1 MAAKKYNKTTLKKFR
16 ELLMDE
22 RNRIAEDL
30 DYQKSEL
37 NKTITEGAGELSSA
51 TYHMADVGTDMA
63 EREKTSLF
71 AHRQA
76 KYLSDVDEALAR
88 VDEETYGV
96 CIICGDLIEEGR
108 LVAAPIAK
116 YHVSCKETQN
126 QRNHNQ

>member
-1 MAAKKYNKTTLKKFR
+1 MAVKKYNKTTLKKFR

-76 KYLSDVDEALAR
+76 TYLSDVDEALDR
-88 VDEETYGV
+88 VEEQTYGV

-108 LVAAPIAK
+108 LMAAPIAK

>member
-1 MAAKKYNKTTLKKFR
+1 MAAKKFNKTTLKAFR
-16 ELLMDE
+16 KILLEE
-22 RNRIAEDL
+22 RTRIVQDL

-37 NKTITEGAGELSSA
+37 NKTITDSAGELSSA

-76 KYLSDVDEALAR
+76 KYLSEVDEALDR
-88 VDEETYGV
+88 VDAGTYGI
-96 CIICGDLIEEGR
+96 CIICTNLIEEDR
-108 LVAAPIAK
+108 LKAVPIAK

>member
-22 RNRIAEDL
+22 RNRIAGDL

>member
-37 NKTITEGAGELSSA
+37 NKTITEGTGELSSA

>member
-1 MAAKKYNKTTLKKFR
+1 MAAKKFNKTTLKAFR
-16 ELLMDE
+16 KILLAE
-22 RNRIAEDL
+22 RTRIVLDL

-37 NKTITEGAGELSSA
+37 NKTITDSAGELSSA

-76 KYLSDVDEALAR
+76 KYLSDVDEALHR
-88 VDEETYGV
+88 VDAGTYGI
-96 CIICGDLIEEGR
+96 CIICTNLIEEDR
-108 LVAAPIAK
+108 LKAVPIAK

>member
-1 MAAKKYNKTTLKKFR
+1 
-16 ELLMDE
+16 MDE

-76 KYLSDVDEALAR
+76 KYLSDVDEALDR

-108 LVAAPIAK
+108 LAAAPIAK

>member
-1 MAAKKYNKTTLKKFR
+1 MAVKKYNKTTLKKFR
-16 ELLMDE
+16 KLLMDE
-22 RNRIAEDL
+22 RERIAEDL
-30 DYQKSEL
+30 NYQKSEL
-37 NKTITEGAGELSSA
+37 NKTLTEGAGELSSA

-76 KYLSDVDEALAR
+76 KYLSDVDEALDR

-108 LVAAPIAK
+108 LFAAPIAK

>member
-1 MAAKKYNKTTLKKFR
+1 MAAKKFNKTTLKKF
-16 ELLMDE
+16 ETQLMGE
-22 RNRIAEDL
+22 RSRIVEDL

-37 NKTITEGAGELSSA
+37 NKTLIEGAGELSSA

-63 EREKTSLF
+63 EREKTSMF

-76 KYLSDVDEALAR
+76 KYLSEVDEALAR
-88 VDEETYGV
+88 VSEETYGV

-108 LVAAPIAK
+108 LTAVPIAK
-116 YHVSCKETQN
+116 YHVHCKETQN

>member
-1 MAAKKYNKTTLKKFR
+1 MAVKKYNKTTLKKFR
-16 ELLMDE
+16 ELLMGE

-30 DYQKSEL
+30 NYQKSEL

-76 KYLSDVDEALAR
+76 KYLSDVDEALDR

-108 LVAAPIAK
+108 LMAAPIAK

-126 QRNHNQ
+126 QRNNNQ

>member
-1 MAAKKYNKTTLKKFR
+1 MATNKFNKTTLKKFK
-16 ELLMDE
+16 EVLLDE
-22 RNRIAEDL
+22 RNRIVEDF

-37 NKTITEGAGELSSA
+37 NKTITDGSGELSSA

-88 VDEETYGV
+88 VNDGTYGV
-96 CIICGDLIEEGR
+96 CVICGELIEEGR

-116 YHVSCKETQN
+116 HHVSCKETQN
-126 QRNHNQ
+126 QRTHNQ

>member
-1 MAAKKYNKTTLKKFR
+1 MVAKKYNKTTLKKFR
-16 ELLMDE
+16 ELLLSE
-22 RNRIAEDL
+22 RRQIVEDL

-37 NKTITEGAGELSSA
+37 NKTITDGTGELSSA

-63 EREKTSLF
+63 EREKTSMF

-76 KYLSDVDEALAR
+76 KYLSDVDEALGR
-88 VDEETYGV
+88 VDNETYGV

-108 LVAAPIAK
+108 LIAAPIAK
-116 YHVSCKETQN
+116 YHVPCKETQN

>member
-1 MAAKKYNKTTLKKFR
+1 MAIKKFNKATLKRF
-16 ELLMDE
+16 EEQLIDE
-22 RNRIAEDL
+22 RTRIVEDL

-37 NKTITEGAGELSSA
+37 NKTLTDGAGELSSA

-63 EREKTSLF
+63 EREKTSMF

-76 KYLSDVDEALAR
+76 KYLSDVDEALSR
-88 VDEETYGV
+88 VNDETYGV

-108 LVAAPIAK
+108 LTAVPIAK
-116 YHVSCKETQN
+116 YHVHCKETQN

>member
-1 MAAKKYNKTTLKKFR
+1 MSAKKYNKTTLKKFR
-16 ELLMDE
+16 LLLVGE
-22 RNRIAEDL
+22 RDRITEDL
-30 DYQKSEL
+30 SYQKGEL
-37 NKTITEGAGELSSA
+37 NKTITDGSGDLSSA

-88 VDEETYGV
+88 VDESTYGI
-96 CIICGDLIEEGR
+96 CIICGELIEEDR
-108 LVAAPIAK
+108 LEAVPIAK

>member
-1 MAAKKYNKTTLKKFR
+1 MAVKKYNKTTLKKFK

-30 DYQKSEL
+30 SYQKSEL

-76 KYLSDVDEALAR
+76 KYLSDVDEALDR
-88 VDEETYGV
+88 VDDETYGV

>member
-1 MAAKKYNKTTLKKFR
+1 MTAKKYNKTTLKKFKK
-16 ELLMDE
+16 LLIDE
-22 RNRIAEDL
+22 RDRIAADL

-76 KYLSDVDEALAR
+76 KYLSEVDEALER
-88 VDEETYGV
+88 VNQETYGV
-96 CIICGDLIEEGR
+96 CVICGELIEEGR
-108 LVAAPIAK
+108 LLAVPIAK
-116 YHVSCKETQN
+116 YHVPCKETQN

>member
-1 MAAKKYNKTTLKKFR
+1 MAVKKYNKTTLKKFR

-76 KYLSDVDEALAR
+76 KYLSDVDEALDR
-88 VDEETYGV
+88 VEEQTYGV

-108 LVAAPIAK
+108 LMAAPIAK

>member
-1 MAAKKYNKTTLKKFR
+1 MTAKKYNKTTLKKFR
-16 ELLMDE
+16 LLLVGE
-22 RNRIAEDL
+22 RDRITEDL
-30 DYQKSEL
+30 SYQKGEL
-37 NKTITEGAGELSSA
+37 NKTITDGSGDLSSA

-88 VDEETYGV
+88 VDESTYGV
-96 CIICGDLIEEGR
+96 CIICEDLIEEDR
-108 LVAAPIAK
+108 LEAVPIAK

>member
-1 MAAKKYNKTTLKKFR
+1 MAVKKYNKTTLKKFR
-16 ELLMDE
+16 ELLESE
-22 RNRIAEDL
+22 RERIAEDL
-30 DYQKSEL
+30 DYQKGEL
-37 NKTITEGAGELSSA
+37 NKTLTEGAGELSSA

-76 KYLSDVDEALAR
+76 KYLSDIDEALDR

-108 LVAAPIAK
+108 LRAALIAK

>member
-1 MAAKKYNKTTLKKFR
+1 MAKNKFNKTTLKKFK
-16 ELLMDE
+16 ETLMDE
-22 RNRIAEDL
+22 RNRITQDL

-37 NKTITEGAGELSSA
+37 NKTITDSSGELSSA

-88 VDEETYGV
+88 VNDETYGI
-96 CIICGDLIEEGR
+96 CAICGELIEEGR
-108 LVAAPIAK
+108 LEAVPIAK

>member
-1 MAAKKYNKTTLKKFR
+1 MAIKKYNKTTLKKFR

-30 DYQKSEL
+30 DYQKGEL

-76 KYLSDVDEALAR
+76 KYLSDVDEALER
-88 VDEETYGV
+88 VDEGTYGV

-108 LVAAPIAK
+108 LLAAPIAK
-116 YHVSCKETQN
+116 YHVPCKETRN

>member
-1 MAAKKYNKTTLKKFR
+1 MAVKKYNKTTLKKFR

-76 KYLSDVDEALAR
+76 KYLRDVDEALDR
-88 VDEETYGV
+88 VEEQTYGV

-108 LVAAPIAK
+108 LMAAPIAK

>member
-1 MAAKKYNKTTLKKFR
+1 MAVKKYNKTTLKKF
-16 ELLMDE
+16 EKILLDE
-22 RNRIAEDL
+22 RDRITEDL
-30 DYQKSEL
+30 DYQKNEL
-37 NKTITEGAGELSSA
+37 NKTITDGSGDLSSA
-51 TYHMADVGTDMA
+51 SYHMADVGTDMA

-88 VDEETYGV
+88 VSDATYGV

-108 LVAAPIAK
+108 LEAVPIAK

>member
-22 RNRIAEDL
+22 RNRIAGDL

-37 NKTITEGAGELSSA
+37 NKTITEGTGELSSA

>member
-1 MAAKKYNKTTLKKFR
+1 MAVKKYNKTTLKKFR

-76 KYLSDVDEALAR
+76 KYLSDVDEALVR

-108 LVAAPIAK
+108 LMAAPIAK

>member
-1 MAAKKYNKTTLKKFR
+1 MALKKYNKTTLKKFR

-30 DYQKSEL
+30 EYQKSEL

-76 KYLSDVDEALAR
+76 KYLSDVDEAIGR
-88 VDEETYGV
+88 VDKGTYGV
-96 CIICGDLIEEGR
+96 CIICGELIEEGR
-108 LVAAPIAK
+108 LLAAPIAK
-116 YHVSCKETQN
+116 YHVPCKETQN